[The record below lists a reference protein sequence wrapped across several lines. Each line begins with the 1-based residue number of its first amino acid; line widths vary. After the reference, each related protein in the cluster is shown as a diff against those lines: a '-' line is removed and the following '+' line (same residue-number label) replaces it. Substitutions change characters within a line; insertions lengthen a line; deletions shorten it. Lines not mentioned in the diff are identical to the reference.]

1 MMESFSSKN
10 QYEQQQQFKHK
21 GQGRTSKL
29 KPDWHMAVAESLP
42 SDDQHHHE
50 QPLQKHRAWGRPP
63 KSKEDIDPPT
73 AHQNQNGHQN
83 AGCESQGRHPTP
95 KTKADKILQESMP
108 MHHQNQNE
116 LQLQQPGKRGRG
128 KPSRPKPVLATTM
141 EALLPS
147 QQQEQPQRRGQGR
160 PPKRKLFSDSM
171 MGEPLTSESQPQ
183 QPKRRGRGRPPKVDQ
198 Q

>member
-73 AHQNQNGHQN
+73 AHRNQNGHQN
-83 AGCESQGRHPTP
+83 AGCESQGRRPTP

-108 MHHQNQNE
+108 MHHHQNQNE
-116 LQLQQPGKRGRG
+116 LQLQQPGKRVEG
-128 KPSRPKPVLATTM
+128 S
-141 EALLPS
+141 LL
-147 QQQEQPQRRGQGR
+147 
-160 PPKRKLFSDSM
+160 
-171 MGEPLTSESQPQ
+171 
-183 QPKRRGRGRPPKVDQ
+183 DQ
-198 Q
+198 NQF